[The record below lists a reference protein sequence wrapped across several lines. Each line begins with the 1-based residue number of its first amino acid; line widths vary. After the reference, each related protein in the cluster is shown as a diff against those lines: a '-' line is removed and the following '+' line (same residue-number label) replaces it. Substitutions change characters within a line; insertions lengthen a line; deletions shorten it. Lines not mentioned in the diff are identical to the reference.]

1 MKSDTVV
8 GRQLSLLGG
17 LDFLKKLI
25 YSLKLC
31 LSPLEFGGEIN
42 IFNQILHILQRHK
55 YVFIDSIFKKITSQ
69 YCLLTTESDLIFE
82 AYLVWFETFSP
93 PIL

>member
-31 LSPLEFGGEIN
+31 LIPLEFGGEMN
-42 IFNQILHILQRHK
+42 IFNQILHILERHK
-55 YVFIDSIFKKITSQ
+55 YVF
-69 YCLLTTESDLIFE
+69 LLTQ
-82 AYLVWFETFSP
+82 YLKK
-93 PIL
+93 